1 MRIEY
6 RIWPKTKTPKRE
18 PLYLF
23 NEIADMLNIDR
34 NQLLSKIT
42 NAAKKGLPVPKAK
55 LTHGSS
61 HVNNAKRYYSK
72 TEFIKF
78 LKESE

>member
-1 MRIEY
+1 MKVAY
-6 RIWPKTKTPKRE
+6 RIWPKAKTPKRE

-34 NQLLSKIT
+34 NKLLSKMT
-42 NAAKKGLPVPKAK
+42 NAAKKGLPIPKVK
-55 LTHGSS
+55 MSHGST
-61 HVNNAKRYYSK
+61 HVNSNKRYYSK

-78 LKESE
+78 LKEHE